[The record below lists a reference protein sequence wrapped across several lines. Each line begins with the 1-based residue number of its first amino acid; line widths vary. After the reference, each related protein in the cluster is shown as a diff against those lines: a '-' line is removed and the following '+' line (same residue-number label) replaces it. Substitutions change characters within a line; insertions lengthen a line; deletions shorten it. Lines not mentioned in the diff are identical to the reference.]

1 MFDYSSLERMLQFIY
16 EGDYTVSSASL
27 QTVAEDVD
35 GTTATNGNAAKCVP
49 PHRRHRSARSRS
61 SSPQPYREQP
71 IREEKSI
78 ITNAM
83 TAHVLVY
90 GIAEYYK
97 LPDLKALSFKKF
109 KDDTETLTIMSFLAL
124 TKAVYRNTTA
134 AEDPLRQQLLNMLL
148 AEYKEWL
155 GNSNFSN
162 ALANDVNLH
171 EFTVAVVA
179 ALGKRF
185 AKKSD
190 KDKANTEAQ
199 ATASKLLL
207 SDLDQ
212 ANEGLARSSKRIK
225 QLEAALESSKLEI
238 TKLETKTAALDQT
251 KTKLDQTEQRAE
263 THAYEAYKLQDD
275 LKNAQASANK
285 AREKASTNENL
296 LKIASKEL
304 QEKVARTASTTKM
317 LNKKC
322 DLLVK
327 ETARADQN
335 QKICKQKDVIIQQQR
350 ARADENE
357 EKSDEWY
364 VAHTQ
369 EQGRADKAV
378 KVIQS
383 IVSTVNSV
391 RSCDGCDERLNFRLV
406 ADDRAG
412 REVPFNSMLVCC
424 NCSQITYGRR
434 IP

>member
-27 QTVAEDVD
+27 QTVAEDID

-212 ANEGLARSSKRIK
+212 ANEGL
-225 QLEAALESSKLEI
+225 
-238 TKLETKTAALDQT
+238 
-251 KTKLDQTEQRAE
+251 DQTEQRAE

-304 QEKVARTASTTKM
+304 QEEVARTASTTKM

-406 ADDRAG
+406 ADDRTA

-424 NCSQITYGRR
+424 NCSQSTYGRR

>member
-16 EGDYTVSSASL
+16 EGDYTVSPASL
-27 QTVAEDVD
+27 QTVTEDID
-35 GTTATNGNAAKCVP
+35 GTAATNGDAAKCVP

-61 SSPQPYREQP
+61 SSPQPYREQS
-71 IREEKSI
+71 IREEKTI

-83 TAHVLVY
+83 TAHGLVY

-124 TKAVYRNTTA
+124 AKAVYCNTTA
-134 AEDPLRQQLLNMLL
+134 AEDPLRQQLLNILL
-148 AEYKEWL
+148 ADYKEWL
-155 GNSNFSN
+155 GNRSFSN

-179 ALGKRF
+179 ALGKRL

-190 KDKANTEAQ
+190 KDKANIEAQ

-207 SDLDQ
+207 SDLGH

-238 TKLETKTAALDQT
+238 TKLETKTATLDQT
-251 KTKLDQTEQRAE
+251 KTKLDQAEQRAE

-275 LKNAQASANK
+275 LKNAQASAAK
-285 AREKASTNENL
+285 SREKASTNENL

-304 QEKVARTASTTKM
+304 QEEIVRTASVTKL
-317 LNKKC
+317 LNKKS

-335 QKICKQKDVIIQQQR
+335 GKVCKQKDGIIQQQR
-350 ARADENE
+350 ARADEIEKTFE
-357 EKSDEWY
+357 ESCMAD
-364 VAHTQ
+364 TQ

-406 ADDRAG
+406 ADDRTG

-424 NCSQITYGRR
+424 NCSEITYGRR